1 VLTDY
6 ISLPIGVN
14 IERSSSPARSN
25 DRQFTTGLV
34 GSLFDLVRGGGKNL
48 TPDVAASLAIA
59 RQAMSNV
66 PEITDDVARG
76 LQLGPAQSRIA
87 RDTFGGSGTA
97 RGGLIGTTNIAP
109 VARQA
114 PVPEFAVGPGSPT
127 RGFRGSSPGD
137 VAANV
142 PVREQVRP
150 TSMPRSVRPGAAQ
163 PQAPRPDFVPGGAAG
178 VRPTVI
184 APNGRVPG
192 NVAPRPEFPN
202 DITPP
207 SSEVALSSRVPQQGP
222 PTMRPTGTTANS
234 TQGRLDLRNPAG
246 STAQQPYTTSRGV
259 ERPAG
264 GSIGG
269 QMYNPQAAASPSA
282 SRQIDSMARDG
293 GRLMDRV
300 DSPSYLNRIPDGQG
314 NLFGRNIDTSNP
326 LAGLVDETFQVPAA
340 LRNVRPTAEG
350 SFLTDLSDPRVLAAL
365 GVSGAVGMGGGL
377 YGISQGQ
384 ADRVQGEMP
393 MSGASDSVTA
403 VAPSPNTLSQTPAV
417 DTSQG
422 GLTAADLLLLEQ
434 AGKGITTGET
444 AITSSVQQE
453 MQTPSNV
460 RPFSQ
465 GGSVISN
472 NGADERRRQTNQQY
486 GGIDGVI
493 DKYTEPMSPEKYSN
507 IGDYYRD
514 RDNYAS
520 QTARKALIAAAVS
533 ELSGLQEEAN
543 TQWAMS
549 NPGLAYE
556 LQRQAL
562 SAPQMNQQT
571 PSSFAGVEAVSDLGS
586 NAVEAA
592 YTGANNI
599 GNPDLEVVTRPR
611 QQPTLTN
618 LPESIQ
624 RRLSNQ
630 GYLR

>member
-1 VLTDY
+1 MTGKLT
-6 ISLPIGVN
+6 
-14 IERSSSPARSN
+14 R
-25 DRQFTTGLV
+25 GLV

-87 RDTFGGSGTA
+87 RDTYGGSGTA

-114 PVPEFAVGPGSPT
+114 PVPEFAVGPGAPT
-127 RGFRGSSPGD
+127 RGFRGTSPSELVG
-137 VAANV
+137 N
-142 PVREQVRP
+142 
-150 TSMPRSVRPGAAQ
+150 PG
-163 PQAPRPDFVPGGAAG
+163 G
-178 VRPTVI
+178 VRPVAV

-202 DITPP
+202 TVTPP
-207 SSEVALSSRVPQQGP
+207 QSEVALRSSLPPQARP
-222 PTMRPTGTTANS
+222 VMRPTGTTTDAA
-234 TQGRLDLRNPAG
+234 QGRLDLRNPAG

-259 ERPAG
+259 QRPAG
-264 GSIGG
+264 GSTGG
-269 QMYNPQAAASPSA
+269 QMYNPQAAASPNA
-282 SRQIDSMARDG
+282 TRQIRSMAQDG
-293 GRLMDRV
+293 GRLVDRV

-314 NLFGRNIDTSNP
+314 NLFGRGIDTSNP

-365 GVSGAVGMGGGL
+365 GVSGAAGLGAGL
-377 YGISQGQ
+377 YGLSQGQ

-393 MSGASDSVTA
+393 MSGAADSVTA

-453 MQTPSNV
+453 METPSNV
-460 RPFSQ
+460 RPFSP

-514 RDNYAS
+514 RDNYAN

-592 YTGANNI
+592 YTGANGI
-599 GNPDLEVVTRPR
+599 GNSDLEVVTRPR